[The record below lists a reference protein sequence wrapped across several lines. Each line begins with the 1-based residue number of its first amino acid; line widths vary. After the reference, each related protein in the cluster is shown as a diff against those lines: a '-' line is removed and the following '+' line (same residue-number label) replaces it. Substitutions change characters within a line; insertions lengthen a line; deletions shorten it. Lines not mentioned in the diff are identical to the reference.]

1 VTNIFLGRGRGETPQ
16 NPGNQQS
23 GKLQARCYTSVGPQ
37 AHRAAD
43 NPAPR
48 VAQPHN
54 GTIIDMTDDNLAVIL
69 VGQDVKRA
77 CVKHCKQMV
86 RVLKDRTDKPGKE
99 LAQRSNGVAGF
110 FQECD
115 TLIRIQSLIEDHLND
130 LITEVTSFV
139 EEDRNAFS
147 KLCSKQKDAGHR
159 SRIEGGPLKIA
170 KARVKAVEQAALYFD
185 NLASD
190 LKDQPRPA
198 LRQKIGI

>member
-1 VTNIFLGRGRGETPQ
+1 VLYPAPHWQYVKELIYQQASLPVERKRGRERKRPTLATPVRRYVAHRASLAFVTDIFLGRGRGETPQ

-23 GKLQARCYTSVGPQ
+23 GKLLVRSYTSIGSE

-110 FQECD
+110 PK
-115 TLIRIQSLIEDHLND
+115 
-130 LITEVTSFV
+130 
-139 EEDRNAFS
+139 NATHSSGS
-147 KLCSKQKDAGHR
+147 K
-159 SRIEGGPLKIA
+159 
-170 KARVKAVEQAALYFD
+170 V
-185 NLASD
+185 
-190 LKDQPRPA
+190 
-198 LRQKIGI
+198 